1 MYSFLYSF
9 LYSALALI
17 AIAASVLFLF
27 RKEFT
32 CRLQKNFPTW
42 HRRLS
47 CKVGRM
53 VGTLLCKPVPHGP
66 HCDCS
71 GCFYGYPSCCVTEF
85 YDSLELRR
93 HMFSYKRKQ
102 GAPLPLGI
110 IIPYTRTE
118 EQEQLF
124 ASKDLTGFCPCHT
137 HAVLLLK
144 GDCTPES
151 LIQPYRKAPNPFAT
165 HEMTRGRKKLIA
177 QCYRHTE
184 PQKP

>member
-1 MYSFLYSF
+1 MEFWYTL
-9 LYSALALI
+9 LGLTLAV
-17 AIAASVLFLF
+17 ALFLF
-27 RKEFT
+27 RKEFAY
-32 CRLQKNFPTW
+32 RVKRIFPTG

-47 CKVGRM
+47 CKVGRI

-85 YDSLELRR
+85 YESLELRQ
-93 HMFSYKRKQ
+93 HMFEYKRKQ

-124 ASKDLTGFCPCHT
+124 TSKDLTGFCPCHT

-151 LIQPYRKAPNPFAT
+151 LIQPYRKDPNPFSAK
-165 HEMTRGRKKLIA
+165 EMTRGRKKLIA
-177 QCYRHTE
+177 QNHRNTE
-184 PQKP
+184 T